1 MLRRIMVLKLRR
13 PSFAKAAK
21 ALYDSQFEQ
30 CLEMLEDR
38 AARKVV
44 LIERQAPKPFVD
56 ELEAA
61 GFAVAQLDVLSTL
74 GETDGAQGY
83 FDALRENARAVAE
96 AFSRAEGEE
105 VEG

>member
-1 MLRRIMVLKLRR
+1 
-13 PSFAKAAK
+13 
-21 ALYDSQFEQ
+21 
-30 CLEMLEDR
+30 MLEQSG
-38 AARKVV
+38 AKVV